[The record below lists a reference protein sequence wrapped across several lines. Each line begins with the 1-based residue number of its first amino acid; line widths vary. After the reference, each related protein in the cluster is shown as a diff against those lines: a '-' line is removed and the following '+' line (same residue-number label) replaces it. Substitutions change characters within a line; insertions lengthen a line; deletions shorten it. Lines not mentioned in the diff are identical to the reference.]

1 MGLLL
6 EVEGCQQPQL
16 GLGRSALLGFCR
28 YPPREW
34 WYQWVPVE
42 MVGRDV
48 GDPDLCSKSQTGLQS
63 WRFSCTS
70 GLLVGTRG
78 VVTLLRVG
86 AMRKIGHG
94 LQRWSLP
101 QEQREKR
108 FLPLLDLSRAPRWTG
123 KYGWDGLEKLIGDLC
138 LLQKCFRE
146 RAECSE
152 LANASVKGQEGWRA
166 WGGAPSQGV
175 PPCQQRHDALQ
186 LPFPRCLL
194 SLSSREPPR

>member
-6 EVEGCQQPQL
+6 EVEGCQQPHL

-28 YPPREW
+28 YPPE
-34 WYQWVPVE
+34 E

-70 GLLVGTRG
+70 GLLVETRG

-94 LQRWSLP
+94 LQQWSLP
-101 QEQREKR
+101 REQRERR
-108 FLPLLDLSRAPRWTG
+108 FLPLLDLSRAPGWTG
-123 KYGWDGLEKLIGDLC
+123 KYGWDGLEKLIGDPC
-138 LLQKCFRE
+138 LLQKRFRE

-152 LANASVKGQEGWRA
+152 RANASAKGQEGRRA
-166 WGGAPSQGV
+166 WGGAPSQGSLHASRGTM
-175 PPCQQRHDALQ
+175 QEGFNTLQ
-186 LPFPRCLL
+186 LPFLRCLL